1 MNKLLCHCQIIDFAL
16 GLGFAYDA
24 TAAEYE
30 RPTRCFAPSLI
41 LDKKNTYFSKRQKIQ
56 CHLSNYYV
64 ICYSVHLHKVHLSWN
79 TILQR
84 FIKRIKLYMLL
95 RNLFF
100 IYVSVK
106 RVYFLLIAGS
116 IPSSLNRVVNRTAC
130 VVPSCRTKYNIQVIK
145 CSDFTA
151 YYLPRPVSCDQA
163 YCFG

>member
-1 MNKLLCHCQIIDFAL
+1 MKKLLCHGQIIDFAL

-41 LDKKNTYFSKRQKIQ
+41 LDKN
-56 CHLSNYYV
+56 YV
-64 ICYSVHLHKVHLSWN
+64 IYYSVHLHKVHLSWN

-95 RNLFF
+95 RNLFL

-130 VVPSCRTKYNIQVIK
+130 VVPSCRTKYNIQIIK

-151 YYLPRPVSCDQA
+151 YYLPRPSSCDQA

>member
-1 MNKLLCHCQIIDFAL
+1 MKKLLCHGQIIDFAL

-41 LDKKNTYFSKRQKIQ
+41 LDKN
-56 CHLSNYYV
+56 YV
-64 ICYSVHLHKVHLSWN
+64 IYYSVHLHKVHLSWN

-95 RNLFF
+95 RNLFL

-130 VVPSCRTKYNIQVIK
+130 VVPSCRMKYNIQIIK

-151 YYLPRPVSCDQA
+151 YYLPRPSSCDQA

>member
-1 MNKLLCHCQIIDFAL
+1 MNKLLCHGQIIDFAL

-41 LDKKNTYFSKRQKIQ
+41 LDKKKYVFFKRTKNTMSLVKLLRHMLFRASSQ
-56 CHLSNYYV
+56 
-64 ICYSVHLHKVHLSWN
+64 VHLSWN